1 MSLRN
6 ESKIKALDAYNLA
19 LKTYRE
25 KDFLKA
31 RELFETVLKAVSKD
45 GPSILYIE
53 RCDEFIKN
61 PPPADWDGVYTMT
74 TK

>member
-6 ESKIKALDAYNLA
+6 ESKIKALDAYNFA

-25 KDFLKA
+25 KDFQKA
-31 RELFETVLKAVSKD
+31 RELFKVVLEMVPED
-45 GPSILYIE
+45 GPSVLYIE

>member
-6 ESKIKALDAYNLA
+6 TNKIKALDTYHLA

-25 KDFLKA
+25 RDFQKA
-31 RELFETVLKAVSKD
+31 RELFETVLQMVPKD
-45 GPSILYIE
+45 GPSNLYIE
-53 RCDEFIKN
+53 RCNEFIKN
-61 PPPADWDGVYTMT
+61 PPPADWDGIYTMT